1 MKNMINQREWLL
13 LMDIKEK
20 PSLRYVS
27 MLSSIAVIGTI
38 SLMEHMRLT
47 QEPFKDA
54 ETFRKCYVLW
64 WNIMS
69 IILMI

>member
-1 MKNMINQREWLL
+1 
-13 LMDIKEK
+13 
-20 PSLRYVS
+20 

-54 ETFRKCYVLW
+54 ETFRKCYVL
-64 WNIMS
+64 
-69 IILMI
+69 